1 MIDTGK
7 KVSLDINGNYILYN
21 ADCIDVLAE
30 LDPESVDLVVTS
42 PPYDTLRT
50 YEGTCRWD
58 FDVFKTV
65 ADRLCR
71 VLKKGAVIVWI
82 VSDATVNGSE
92 TGSSFRQALYFKDIG
107 LNIHDTMIWRKQT
120 STDTGSLRVRYG
132 NVFEYMFVFS
142 KGKPKT
148 FNPLMDRANK
158 GAGRKK
164 SGPVVQAD
172 GSRTPISSKGKA
184 YRTMGQRFNVWD
196 VNTVVS
202 KEERTGHPAQFPLSL
217 ARDHILSW
225 SNEGDTVLD
234 PFMGS
239 GTTGAAATGAGR
251 KFIGIEKVERYFRI
265 ASERIR
271 SASLI
276 SDIAKALDIE

>member
-7 KVSLDINGNYILYN
+7 KVNLDVNGGYVLYN

-50 YEGTCRWD
+50 CEGTCRWD
-58 FDVFKTV
+58 FDIFKTV
-65 ADRLCR
+65 ADRLYR

-107 LNIHDTMIWRKQT
+107 MNIHDTMIWRKQT

-142 KGKPKT
+142 KGKPKK
-148 FNPLMDRANK
+148 FSPIKD
-158 GAGRKK
+158 KK
-164 SGPVVQAD
+164 
-172 GSRTPISSKGKA
+172 
-184 YRTMGQRFNVWD
+184 NVWD

-202 KEERTGHPAQFPLSL
+202 KEERTGHPVHVPLSL
-217 ARDHILSW
+217 ARDHVLSW

-239 GTTGAAATGAGR
+239 GTTGAAAMGAGR
-251 KFIGIEKVERYFRI
+251 KFIGIEKVERYFKI

-276 SDIAKALDIE
+276 SGIAKDLETE

>member
-1 MIDTGK
+1 M
-7 KVSLDINGNYILYN
+7 
-21 ADCIDVLAE
+21 
-30 LDPESVDLVVTS
+30 
-42 PPYDTLRT
+42 
-50 YEGTCRWD
+50 
-58 FDVFKTV
+58 FKTV
-65 ADRLCR
+65 ADRLYR
-71 VLKKGAVIVWI
+71 VLKRGAVIVWI

-107 LNIHDTMIWRKQT
+107 MNIHDTMIWRKQT

-142 KGKPKT
+142 KGRPKT
-148 FNPLMDRANK
+148 FNPIRDRVNK
-158 GAGRKK
+158 GIGRKK
-164 SGPVVQAD
+164 HGSVVQKD
-172 GSRTPISSKGKA
+172 GSRKPISSMGKPYA
-184 YRTMGQRFNVWD
+184 KMGQRFNVWHM
-196 VNTVVS
+196 NTVVS

-225 SNEGDTVLD
+225 SDDGDTVLD

-239 GTTGAAATGAGR
+239 GTTGAAAMGAGR

-276 SDIAKALDIE
+276 SGIAKALETE

>member
-7 KVSLDINGNYILYN
+7 RVQLDSNGCYVLYN

-42 PPYDTLRT
+42 PPYDALRT

-58 FDVFKTV
+58 FDVFKSA
-65 ADRLCR
+65 ADRLYR

-120 STDTGSLRVRYG
+120 AADTGRLRMRYG

-148 FNPLMDRANK
+148 FNPIKDKM
-158 GAGRKK
+158 
-164 SGPVVQAD
+164 
-172 GSRTPISSKGKA
+172 
-184 YRTMGQRFNVWD
+184 NVWD
-196 VNTVVS
+196 VNTIVS
-202 KEERTGHPAQFPLSL
+202 KKERTGHPAQFPLYL
-217 ARDHILSW
+217 ARDHVLSW
-225 SNEGDTVLD
+225 SNEGDAVLD

-239 GTTGAAATGAGR
+239 GTTGAAAAGTGR

-276 SDIAKALDIE
+276 SGIAKTLEIE

>member
-7 KVSLDINGNYILYN
+7 RVQLDSNGCYVLYN

-42 PPYDTLRT
+42 PPYDALRT

-58 FDVFKTV
+58 FDVFKIV
-65 ADRLCR
+65 ADRLYR
-71 VLKKGAVIVWI
+71 VLKKGAVVVWI

-107 LNIHDTMIWRKQT
+107 MNIHDTMIWRKQT
-120 STDTGSLRVRYG
+120 STDTGSLMVRYG
-132 NVFEYMFVFS
+132 NVFEYMFVLS

-148 FNPLMDRANK
+148 FNPIKD
-158 GAGRKK
+158 KK
-164 SGPVVQAD
+164 
-172 GSRTPISSKGKA
+172 
-184 YRTMGQRFNVWD
+184 NVWN

-202 KEERTGHPAQFPLSL
+202 KEEQTGHPAQFPLSL
-217 ARDHILSW
+217 ARDHVLSW
-225 SNEGDTVLD
+225 SNEGDVVLD

-239 GTTGAAATGAGR
+239 GTTGAAAMGAGR

-276 SDIAKALDIE
+276 SGIAKALDIE

>member
-7 KVSLDINGNYILYN
+7 KVSLDVNGNYVLYN

-42 PPYDTLRT
+42 PPYDALRT

-58 FDVFKTV
+58 FDVFKSA
-65 ADRLCR
+65 ADRLYR
-71 VLKKGAVIVWI
+71 VLKKGGVIVWI

-92 TGSSFRQALYFKDIG
+92 TGSSFRQALYFKSIG
-107 LNIHDTMIWRKQT
+107 MNIHDTMIWRKQT
-120 STDTGSLRVRYG
+120 STDTGSLRMRYG
-132 NVFEYMFVFS
+132 NVFEYMFVLS
-142 KGKPKT
+142 KGQPKT
-148 FNPLMDRANK
+148 FNPIKD
-158 GAGRKK
+158 KK
-164 SGPVVQAD
+164 
-172 GSRTPISSKGKA
+172 
-184 YRTMGQRFNVWD
+184 NVWD
-196 VNTVVS
+196 VNTIVS

-217 ARDHILSW
+217 ARDHVLSW

-239 GTTGAAATGAGR
+239 GTTGAAAIGADR

-276 SDIAKALDIE
+276 SGIAKALETE

>member
-7 KVSLDINGNYILYN
+7 KVSLDVNGSYVLYN
-21 ADCIDVLAE
+21 ADCIEVLAE
-30 LDPESVDLVVTS
+30 FDPESVDLVVTS
-42 PPYDTLRT
+42 PPYDTQHT
-50 YEGTCRWD
+50 YKGTCRWD
-58 FDVFKTV
+58 FDAFKTV
-65 ADRLCR
+65 ADRLYR

-120 STDTGSLRVRYG
+120 STDTGRVRYG
-132 NVFEYMFVFS
+132 NVFEYMFVLS

-148 FNPLMDRANK
+148 FNPIKDK
-158 GAGRKK
+158 
-164 SGPVVQAD
+164 Q
-172 GSRTPISSKGKA
+172 
-184 YRTMGQRFNVWD
+184 NVWN

-217 ARDHILSW
+217 AGDHVLSW

-239 GTTGAAATGAGR
+239 GTTGHAAMNLGR
-251 KFIGIEKVERYFRI
+251 KFIGIEKVERYFKI

-276 SDIAKALDIE
+276 SGIAKALEIE

>member
-7 KVSLDINGNYILYN
+7 KVSLDVNGSYVLYN

-58 FDVFKTV
+58 FDVFKSA
-65 ADRLCR
+65 ADGLYR
-71 VLKKGAVIVWI
+71 VLKKGAVVVWI

-107 LNIHDTMIWRKQT
+107 MNIHDTMIWRKQT

-132 NVFEYMFVFS
+132 NVFEYMFVLS

-148 FNPLMDRANK
+148 FNPLMDRENK
-158 GAGRKK
+158 TFGQKIHSNVR
-164 SGPVVQAD
+164 QRD
-172 GSRTPISSKGKA
+172 GSCCPKSNLGKLTN
-184 YRTMGQRFNVWD
+184 RMGQRFNVWD
-196 VNTVVS
+196 VNTVSS

-217 ARDHILSW
+217 AGDHVLSW
-225 SNEGDTVLD
+225 SNESDTVLD

-239 GTTGAAATGAGR
+239 GTTGHAAMNLGR
-251 KFIGIEKVERYFRI
+251 KFIGIEKVERYFKI

-276 SDIAKALDIE
+276 SGIAKALEIE